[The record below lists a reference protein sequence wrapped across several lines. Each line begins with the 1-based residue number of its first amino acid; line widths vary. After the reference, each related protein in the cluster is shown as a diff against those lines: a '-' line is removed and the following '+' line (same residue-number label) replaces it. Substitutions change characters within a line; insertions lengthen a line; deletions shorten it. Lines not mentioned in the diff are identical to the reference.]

1 MARSGP
7 AESSSR
13 VAATAPSTEFSI
25 GTMARSAAPPRTASS
40 VAGMLAHGIAPSSAD
55 GSNSASA
62 ASVKVPSG
70 PRYA

>member
-7 AESSSR
+7 AASSSR
-13 VAATAPSTEFSI
+13 VALTAPSTELSI
-25 GTMARSAAPPRTASS
+25 GTIARSAAPARTASS
-40 VAGMLAHGIAPSSAD
+40 AAGMLAQGIASSGAD

-62 ASVKVPSG
+62 ASVKVPAG